1 MKLIP
6 TILVPEPTIP
16 FAQYDADVSARDAEI
31 ERLRARVKRLE
42 EALAALFVNGHL
54 WSCFQ
59 GNTTNPD
66 NDLCAPHC
74 KKARSALED

>member
-31 ERLRARVKRLE
+31 ERLRARN
-42 EALAALFVNGHL
+42 AALTGL
-54 WSCFQ
+54 S
-59 GNTTNPD
+59 G
-66 NDLCAPHC
+66 
-74 KKARSALED
+74 

>member
-31 ERLRARVKRLE
+31 ERLRARNKRLQS
-42 EALAALFVNGHL
+42 ALNEFVAV
-54 WSCFQ
+54 CD
-59 GNTTNPD
+59 T
-66 NDLCAPHC
+66 APPV
-74 KKARSALED
+74 KFINEIERVVVFARAALED

>member
-31 ERLRARVKRLE
+31 ERLRARTKRLE
-42 EALAALFVNGHL
+42 EALSELIVDGHVIP
-54 WSCFQ
+54 CFQ
-59 GNTTNPD
+59 RKFKYPD
-66 NDLCAPHC
+66 NDFCTPFC
-74 KKARSALED
+74 KKARAALED